1 MEPHAAISKWEDG
14 KLTIWSSTQS
24 PHYFQYHIARVIG
37 LNMGDVRVMK
47 TFVGGGFG
55 GKLEPSAAEYVSA
68 ALAMRSGVRS
78 LNWRPTCSK
87 PT

>member
-37 LNMGDVRVMK
+37 LKMGDVRVMK